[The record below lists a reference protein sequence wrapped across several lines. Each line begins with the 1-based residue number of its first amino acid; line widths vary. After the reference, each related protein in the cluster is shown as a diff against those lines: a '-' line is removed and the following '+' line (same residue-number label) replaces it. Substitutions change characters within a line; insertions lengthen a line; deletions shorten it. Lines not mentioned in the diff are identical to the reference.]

1 MVSSPGRTQAAF
13 TAGEL
18 DPYLYDRTQLKYF
31 STGLKHAE
39 NIIITP
45 QGGFRLADGLR
56 HVGSLN
62 AAAQRIFPFEA
73 STGISYDLVFAGTAC
88 EVWGTSAKLA
98 TFTVSGIGTL
108 NSEMTVAQRLDT
120 MLLFHRDLASKRIR
134 LTDSG
139 WVVDDLPYANL
150 PNYDY
155 GAVYTN
161 GVPAKWQLE
170 FVGLTDSA
178 GAESIFTLT
187 ISGQETFSIT
197 YSSDMPT
204 LVAAIDAA
212 IGDLPNVQPGYVV
225 ASPAAR
231 KVTIEFSGAGN
242 EGDGWAVSGE
252 VINKAD
258 AAIVSVKSVVGV
270 SPGEPVASSARGW
283 PQCGAFW
290 GQRLIVGGF
299 KSLPGAWL
307 MSRVADYYEFNSRF
321 TEANGPALVPMDVA
335 GGESIEAIVPSLNL
349 LIFTS
354 QAEYWIAERALS
366 RTEAPNHVQASRHG
380 IRRGQRVVE
389 NEGAALWPHRNGAT
403 LGELRYTDV
412 EGNFVASD
420 ISLLSPHLLKGI
432 IDHDIRRTSET
443 MSCNVQAIVR
453 DDGQARLVALL
464 REQEVTAYTRRT
476 TDGLFKAVA
485 RNGRNELSFIVERS
499 GGRMLERME
508 EDLLLDEAED
518 FTISPASSAISGLSR
533 FNGREVYVIGDGN
546 VFGPYVVSGGT
557 VTLPLAVSAVT
568 VGTWKPPI
576 VDTLPPPRDIG
587 PNTVLKRKARIHT
600 VHISVADTTSLA
612 ISTNGGP
619 LMNVDLHRFGVL
631 ADVPELSQG
640 ITGSI
645 KVSGLRGYSDAP
657 FLRISQL
664 RPGRLNV
671 RSITV
676 ETAL

>member
-18 DPYLYDRTQLKYF
+18 DPYLYERTQLKYF
-31 STGLKHAE
+31 GTGLKHAE

-45 QGGFRLADGLR
+45 QGGFRLRDCLR
-56 HVGSLN
+56 HVGALPST
-62 AAAQRIFPFEA
+62 AQRLFPFEA
-73 STGISYDLVFAGTAC
+73 STGITYDLIFAGTSC

-108 NSEMTVAQRLDT
+108 NAEMTAAQRLDT
-120 MLLFHRDLASKRIR
+120 MLLFHRDLKSKRIR

-155 GAVYTN
+155 GGVYTN
-161 GVPAKWQLE
+161 GVPAKWQME
-170 FVGLTDSA
+170 FVGLSASA
-178 GAESIFTLT
+178 GAESVFTLT

-197 YSSDMPT
+197 YSADMT
-204 LVAAIDAA
+204 ALAASISAAIA
-212 IGDLPNVQPGYVV
+212 DLPNVQAGFVV
-225 ASPAAR
+225 ASPAA
-231 KVTIEFSGAGN
+231 KKITIEFSGAGN

-258 AAIVSVKSVVGV
+258 AAIVSVKQVVGV
-270 SPGEPVASSARGW
+270 SPGEPVASTARGW

-307 MSRVADYYEFNSRF
+307 MSRVADYFEFNSRF
-321 TEANGPALVPMDVA
+321 SEANGPALVPMDVS

-403 LGELRYTDV
+403 IGELRYTDV

-420 ISLLSPHLLKGI
+420 ISLLSPHLLQDV
-432 IDHDIRRTSET
+432 IDHDIRRTSNT
-443 MSCNVQAIVR
+443 LSCNLQAIIR
-453 DDGQARLVALL
+453 GDGDARLVALL
-464 REQEVTAYTRRT
+464 REQEVTAYTRMT

-485 RNGRNELSFIVERS
+485 RNGRNELSFIVERA

-508 EDLLLDEAED
+508 EGLLLDEAQD
-518 FTISPASSAISGLSR
+518 FTISPAANTITGLSR
-533 FNGREVYVIGDGN
+533 FNGREIYVIGDGN
-546 VFGPYVVSGGT
+546 VFGPYMVASGS
-557 VTLPLAVSAVT
+557 VTLPIAVSAVT

-600 VHISVADTTSLA
+600 VHISIADTTSIA

-619 LMNVDLHRFGVL
+619 LMPVDLHRFGAS

-640 ITGSI
+640 VTGTI
-645 KVSGLRGYSDAP
+645 KVTGLRGYSDAP
-657 FLRISQL
+657 FVRISQL